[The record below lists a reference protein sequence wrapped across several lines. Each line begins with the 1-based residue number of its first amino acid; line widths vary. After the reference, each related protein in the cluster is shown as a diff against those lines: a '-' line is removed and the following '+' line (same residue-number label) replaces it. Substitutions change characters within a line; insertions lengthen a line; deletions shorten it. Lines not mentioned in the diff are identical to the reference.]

1 MAGVMFGRNTRFGKY
16 RFASPAKRVGAV
28 VIDYPYIEGHFA
40 VDFYDSEGLRTASVV
55 SDRRYSPVISAEFEL
70 NQNGCAAFKLILAKN
85 HGINI
90 AYNQRIDIR
99 LFGDNQPWYSGYIQV
114 RPVEG
119 TTAET
124 LEYSGYG
131 FFQQCAGVIVNATY
145 ENTEISQI
153 VKSIVR
159 NYIEPN
165 TGALFASDKIYSTGY
180 TATGLKFDHVTAKE
194 ALSQLAEFAANYIH
208 GVDET
213 RDVFFKQLVTE
224 INENSRFWVGHHIEK
239 FLPEEDVET
248 VVNYVYVQG
257 GDSTVVYETK
267 DEASIAAY
275 GLRGAVLTIPSA
287 VENVDAEKWGDSQLE
302 VLKHPQRTAKVDG
315 IKPDILKRKIKP
327 EGMARI
333 TTYDGTS
340 NYDYPIQKVKYKI
353 SSAGITMTMELGEYT
368 KGLDQFIL
376 KLTRD
381 VKNAELLQR
390 MGSTS
395 ST

>member
-1 MAGVMFGRNTRFGKY
+1 MANIMFGRNVRLGRY
-16 RFASPAKRVGAV
+16 RLASPEKRVGAV

-40 VDFYDSEGLRTASVV
+40 VDFYNSEGIRIATFV
-55 SDRRYSPVISAEFEL
+55 SDRKDSPVISAEFEL
-70 NQNGCAAFKLILAKN
+70 NQNGCAQFKLVLAKN
-85 HGINI
+85 HGISI

-99 LFGDNQPWYSGYIQV
+99 LFGDPQPWYSGYIQV

-131 FFQQCAGVIVNATY
+131 FFQQCEGVVVTATY

-159 NYIEPN
+159 AYIEPN
-165 TGALFASDKIYSTGY
+165 TGALYATDKIYSTGY
-180 TATGLKFDHVTAKE
+180 IATGLKFDHVTAKE
-194 ALSQLAEFAANYIH
+194 ALSQLAEFAANFIY

-213 RDVFFKQLVTE
+213 RDVFFKPLVTD

-257 GDSTVVYETK
+257 GDSTVVYETS
-267 DEASIAAY
+267 DAASIAAY

-287 VENVDAEKWGDSQLE
+287 VENVDAVQWGNSQL
-302 VLKHPQRTAKVDG
+302 VTLKDPKRTAKVDG
-315 IKPDILKRKIKP
+315 IKPEIVGRKIRP
-327 EGMARI
+327 EGLARI
-333 TTYDGTS
+333 TTYDGLS

-353 SSAGITMTMELGEYT
+353 SNNGITMTMELGEYT

-376 KLTRD
+376 QLTRD
-381 VKNAELLQR
+381 LKNAELLQR
-390 MGSTS
+390 MS
-395 ST
+395 SAATA

>member
-1 MAGVMFGRNTRFGKY
+1 MTNMIFGRKRFGRY
-16 RFASPAKRVGAV
+16 RFTSPVKHVGGV
-28 VIDYPYIEGHFA
+28 VIDYPYIAGHFA
-40 VDFYDSEGLRTASVV
+40 VDFYSSEGTRTASLV
-55 SDRRYSPVISAEFEL
+55 SDKRDSPVISAEFEL
-70 NQNGCAAFKLILAKN
+70 NQNGCAQFKLVLAKT
-85 HGINI
+85 HGITV

-99 LFGDNQPWYSGYIQV
+99 LFGDPQPWYSGYIQV

-131 FFQQCAGVIVNATY
+131 FFQQCGGVIVNATY
-145 ENTEISQI
+145 SNTEISQI

-159 NYIEPN
+159 TYIEPN
-165 TGALFASDKIYSTGY
+165 TGALYASDKIYSTGY

-194 ALSQLAEFAANYIH
+194 ALSQLAEFAANFIY

-287 VENVDAEKWGDSQLE
+287 VENVDAVQWGNSQLAS
-302 VLKHPQRTAKVDG
+302 LKDPKRTAKVDG
-315 IKPDILKRKIKP
+315 IKPDILRRKIKP

-333 TTYDGTS
+333 TTYDGS
-340 NYDYPIQKVKYKI
+340 SYYDYPIQKVKYKI
-353 SSAGITMTMELGEYT
+353 SSSGITMTMELGEYT

-390 MGSTS
+390 MSSAGSS
-395 ST
+395 

>member
-1 MAGVMFGRNTRFGKY
+1 MANLMFGRNAHLGRH
-16 RFASPAKRVGAV
+16 RFAAPKRIGGVA
-28 VIDYPYIEGHFA
+28 IDYPYIDGHFA
-40 VDFYDSEGLRTASVV
+40 VDFYSAGGIRTATLV
-55 SDRRYSPVISAEFEL
+55 SDRTDSPVISAEFEL
-70 NQNGCAAFKLILAKN
+70 NQNGCAQFKLVLNKA
-85 HGINI
+85 HGITI

-99 LFGDNQPWYSGYIQV
+99 LFGDTQPWYSGYVQV
-114 RPVEG
+114 RPIEG

-131 FFQQCAGVIVNATY
+131 FYQQCEGVIVNGTY
-145 ENTEISQI
+145 SNKEISQI
-153 VKSIVR
+153 VRSIVR
-159 NYIEPN
+159 DYIEPK
-165 TGALFASDKIYSTGY
+165 TGALLALDKIYSTGY
-180 TATGLKFDHVTAKE
+180 TATGLKFDHVTAKD

-213 RDVFFKQLVTE
+213 RDVFFKPLITK

-248 VVNYVYVQG
+248 VVNYIYVQG
-257 GDSTVVYETK
+257 GDSTVVYETS
-267 DEASIAAY
+267 DAASIAAY
-275 GLRGAVLTIPSA
+275 GMRGAVLTIPSA
-287 VENVDAEKWGDSQLE
+287 VEDVDAQRWGNSQLAA
-302 VLKHPQRTAKVDG
+302 LKDPQRTAKVDG

-333 TTYDGTS
+333 TTYDGS
-340 NYDYPIQKVKYKI
+340 SHYDYTIQKCKYKI

-368 KGLDQFIL
+368 KGLGEYIL

-390 MGSTS
+390 MS
-395 ST
+395 SAI